1 MTAQQNTGAAYRAAF
16 REARPL
22 PTHRMR
28 RTDYWPT
35 HHNGALWMG
44 VCRSKAKVQHGAC
57 WIFTDTKTGATQH
70 ASVEGITATHWLL
83 LLGRTDDLCKV
94 TRAWQPCRMGLEVR
108 LRVPKAEGAA
118 NAPAALKLQELAF
131 GRQVCKRNDDVVP
144 SLLKGG
150 PARVDRISRG
160 MALNQGPAASWLG

>member
-1 MTAQQNTGAAYRAAF
+1 MRSPNLPQPQRSPLRPMSYGRDVAAKAVFLPAERPRRKTARPRVRGAARCA
-16 REARPL
+16 
-22 PTHRMR
+22 
-28 RTDYWPT
+28 
-35 HHNGALWMG
+35 
-44 VCRSKAKVQHGAC
+44 
-57 WIFTDTKTGATQH
+57 
-70 ASVEGITATHWLL
+70 
-83 LLGRTDDLCKV
+83 
-94 TRAWQPCRMGLEVR
+94 AWQPCRMGLEVR

-160 MALNQGPAASWLG
+160 MALNQGPAASWLDGPQLVFFGCSYLDHGTSYGQREPPAIGASSCRAAGRCDRAQP

>member
-44 VCRSKAKVQHGAC
+44 VCRSKAKVQRGDC

-83 LLGRTDDLCKV
+83 LLGRTDDLRKV
-94 TRAWQPCRMGLEVR
+94 TRLSRARWQPTWHVRYVCLCSTLTPYYDALAIGDRARADRILRARHGKGRM
-108 LRVPKAEGAA
+108 PKPLL
-118 NAPAALKLQELAF
+118 PAGVVIPELVELAYP
-131 GRQVCKRNDDVVP
+131 GAV
-144 SLLKGG
+144 
-150 PARVDRISRG
+150 
-160 MALNQGPAASWLG
+160 